1 MSTELAALRAGLAP
15 RRSAVGSLLALPV
28 ADAAAMLACFG
39 PGGLLNFSY
48 QNVTEERTLIL
59 ALLIAAALVVFQH
72 FGHYSRRRQLWQELG
87 DIAMVAAVA
96 LLFDLALLY
105 LLKVNF
111 SRLWVLTSW
120 ALVVPAVPLARLLV
134 KNVALEL
141 GHWLQPTVIV
151 GTGPNAREIAAA
163 YDARNNHLGY
173 QVQAFLDPAAPASGG
188 ARALVAGRRAGRSR
202 SCPWTRG
209 AQELPGWLG
218 QPHVVVALEL
228 DEMLGREGLIESLS
242 FHHGDIDVISPLKG
256 LPINNT
262 RVSHFFSRDILSLR
276 IHNNLARPWPQ
287 LVKRAFDLVAASVLL
302 LFLAPL
308 LALVACRIRL
318 ADGGGVIFAHTRVG
332 RHGRL
337 FPCYKFRTMV
347 ANSAEVLAELLA
359 RDPAARAEWAKDS
372 KLHHDPRIT
381 GRRPV
386 LAQDQPGRAAAAVQ
400 RGARRDEP
408 GRPAAG
414 GARRARALWRGQAL
428 LPPGPPGP
436 DRPVADQRP
445 QRHRLRAPGQPR
457 RLVRPQLDPV
467 VRHPDPV
474 PHPRRRPRQSQR
486 RLLRPGQRF
495 GSAERGDEVAQP
507 LALDQDVLLEHPL
520 GALAVAGQD
529 RVDDGLVLG
538 QRAGDPRLR
547 ARSCS
552 RR

>member
-1 MSTELAALRAGLAP
+1 MIAG
-15 RRSAVGSLLALPV
+15 S
-28 ADAAAMLACFG
+28 
-39 PGGLLNFSY
+39 
-48 QNVTEERTLIL
+48 
-59 ALLIAAALVVFQH
+59 LVVFQH

-87 DIAMVAAVA
+87 DIAMVAAGA

-134 KNVALEL
+134 KKVALEL

-151 GTGPNAREIAAA
+151 GVGPNALEIAAA

-173 QVQAFLDPAAPASGG
+173 QVQAFLDPCGAGEAARQAAPDQAAGERWLMVGG
-188 ARALVAGRRAGRSR
+188 REIPVLALDARAK
-202 SCPWTRG
+202 
-209 AQELPGWLG
+209 ELPGWLG

-242 FHHGDIDVISPLKG
+242 FYHGDIDVISPLKG

-308 LALVACRIRL
+308 LALVALRIRL

-332 RHGRL
+332 RHGQL

-347 ANSAEVLAELLA
+347 ANSAAVLAELLA
-359 RDPAARAEWAKDS
+359 RDPVARAEWARDR
-372 KLHHDPRIT
+372 KLRCDPRIT
-381 GRRPV
+381 GLGRFLRKTSLDELPQLLNVVRGEMSLVGPRPV
-386 LAQDQPGRAAAAVQ
+386 VPDELELYGEARIYYLQVRPGLTGLWQISGRNDIDYD
-400 RGARRDEP
+400 RRVSLDAWYV
-408 GRPAAG
+408 RNWT
-414 GARRARALWRGQAL
+414 LWYDIL
-428 LPPGPPGP
+428 I
-436 DRPVADQRP
+436 
-445 QRHRLRAPGQPR
+445 
-457 RLVRPQLDPV
+457 LVRTLAV
-467 VRHPDPV
+467 VPGKG
-474 PHPRRRPRQSQR
+474 QR

-495 GSAERGDEVAQP
+495 GGAERGDEVAQP
-507 LALDQDVLLEHPL
+507 VALDQDVLFERPL
-520 GALAVAGQD
+520 
-529 RVDDGLVLG
+529 
-538 QRAGDPRLR
+538 RAARRRRQGSRRRWPDAPPASATRLR
-547 ARSCS
+547 ARSC
-552 RR
+552 RRR